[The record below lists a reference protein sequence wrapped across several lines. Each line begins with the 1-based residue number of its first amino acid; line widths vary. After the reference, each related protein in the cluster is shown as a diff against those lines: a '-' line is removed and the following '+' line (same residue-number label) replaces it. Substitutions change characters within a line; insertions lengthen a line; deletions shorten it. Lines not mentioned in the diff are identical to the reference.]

1 MNNLTDKFIDFIC
14 AFRYEDLSVNALHQ
28 FRVCLIDTI
37 GVTIAGASELF
48 EKNKL
53 LLLLLNN
60 DSSVINP
67 IGISQ
72 KTSLANAIL
81 INGINAHFLELD
93 DGIRFGV
100 IHPSA
105 PLFSALI
112 PVAIAKKV
120 SWKQF
125 VLGAI
130 CGYETSIRLAN
141 AMQPSHYSSGFHP
154 TATCCTIGVA
164 VGLSV
169 MLGYNKKEI
178 KDAFSTAT
186 ISSYGTLKVLEDTSQ
201 LKPYN
206 CGKAALL
213 GYYAAILAK
222 AGFCGP
228 NDALSGNTGFFH
240 MMCNQYDENIL
251 FNWEN
256 IFAIEKVYLK
266 PYASCRHTHPEIEAA
281 IILRHQNGFNIE
293 NIKSITVTTYKGVI
307 GKHDSNVIYGESS
320 ARMSI
325 PYSLAVALYTGK
337 AGIEEFTDQYIN
349 HPIVQKITKMCIV
362 KGDDQL
368 SKLVPDKRIA
378 KVEIQMSDG
387 LVFTQQV
394 DFPKGEPENPITE
407 NELKTKFLSMTSYA
421 GIKNEIA
428 SSLFKLLLKNN
439 KIEIN
444 QLAKQLPFLSIND
457 GERND
462 RKNAKDR

>member
-1 MNNLTDKFIDFIC
+1 MNNLTDKFIDFIS
-14 AFRYEDLSVNALHQ
+14 ALRYENLSVKAQHQ
-28 FRVCLIDTI
+28 LRVCLIDTL
-37 GVTIAGASELF
+37 GVTIAGAAELY
-48 EKNKL
+48 EKNL
-53 LLLLLNN
+53 LLLKLLNN

-67 IGISQ
+67 IGISE

-81 INGINAHFLELD
+81 INGMNAHFLELD
-93 DGIRFGV
+93 DGTRFGV

-112 PVAIAKKV
+112 PVAIARKV

-169 MLGYNKKEI
+169 MLGYDKQEI

-206 CGKAALL
+206 CGKAALM

-240 MMCNQYDENIL
+240 MMCSHYDEEKL
-251 FNWEN
+251 LNWDGF
-256 IFAIEKVYLK
+256 FAIEKVYLK

-281 IILRHQNGFNIE
+281 LIIRNQKGFEIE
-293 NIKSITVTTYKGVI
+293 KIESVSVTTYKGVL

-337 AGIEEFTDQYIN
+337 AGIEEFSDKYIN
-349 HPIVQKITKMCIV
+349 HPLVQKITKMCIV
-362 KGDDQL
+362 KGDDEL

-387 LVFTQQV
+387 LVLTQQV
-394 DFPKGEPENPITE
+394 DYPKGEPENPLTE
-407 NELKTKFLSMTSYA
+407 DELKIKFISMTSHA

-428 SSLFKLLLKNN
+428 SSLFKMLMNN
-439 KIEIN
+439 NEIEIP
-444 QLAKQLPFLSIND
+444 QLAKHLPIYQ
-457 GERND
+457 
-462 RKNAKDR
+462 